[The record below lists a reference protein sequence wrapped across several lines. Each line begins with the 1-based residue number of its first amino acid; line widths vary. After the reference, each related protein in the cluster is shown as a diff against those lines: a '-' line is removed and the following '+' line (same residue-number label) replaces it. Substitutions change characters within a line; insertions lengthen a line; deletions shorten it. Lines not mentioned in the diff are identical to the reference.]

1 MKKGLLFKSG
11 CVIAT
16 LLFSATSTLGA
27 SEYDGDMYDVL
38 SAARQERGAMG
49 PIRSDE
55 TVKIETSVAA
65 QYDGD
70 MYDKFRLPSKELRG
84 AMGPIRSDEPS
95 KEDTFWKDLQQRA
108 PVLGGGNG

>member
-1 MKKGLLFKSG
+1 MKKSLLLKSS
-11 CVIAT
+11 CAVAA

-27 SEYDGDMYDVL
+27 AAYDGDLYDVL
-38 SAARQERGAMG
+38 SAAKQERGAMG

-55 TVKIETSVAA
+55 AVKIETSA
-65 QYDGD
+65 QYEGD
-70 MYDKFRLPSKELRG
+70 MYDTFRLPSKALRG